1 MNIAIVEKNSIY
13 RESLQTALNQIA
25 DFKVVFVCSD
35 CTEFYQNLNSI
46 IFNVLL
52 LDYNIGDE
60 KCLEAIRKINQINP
74 EVKVAVFTNYLQSC
88 YYKNLIDSGA
98 DAVINKNSNKLS
110 IEAQLKKIFVKTL
123 T

>member
-1 MNIAIVEKNSIY
+1 VNIAIVEKNSIY

-25 DFKVVFVCSD
+25 DFKVVLVCGD
-35 CTEFYQNLNSI
+35 CTEFYQNFNSLN
-46 IFNVLL
+46 FNVLI

-60 KCLEAIRKINQINP
+60 ECLETIRKINQINS
-74 EVKVAVFTNYLQSC
+74 EVKVVIFTDYIQIC
-88 YYKNLIDSGA
+88 YYKHLIDSGA

-110 IEAQLKKIFVKTL
+110 IEAQLRKIFVKTL

>member
-13 RESLQTALNQIA
+13 RESLQTALNQIV
-25 DFKVVFVCSD
+25 DFKVVLVCSE
-35 CTEFYQNLNSI
+35 CTEFYQNLNAI
-46 IFNVLL
+46 NFNVLL

-60 KCLEAIRKINQINP
+60 KCKEILERIHQINP
-74 EVKVAVFTNYLQSC
+74 EVKVAVFTDYLQSC

-110 IEAQLKKIFVKTL
+110 IEAQLRKIFAKTL

>member
-1 MNIAIVEKNSIY
+1 VNIAIVEKNSIY

-25 DFKVVFVCSD
+25 DFKVVLVCSD

-46 IFNVLL
+46 NFNVLL

-60 KCLEAIRKINQINP
+60 KCMEILGRINQINP
-74 EVKVAVFTNYLQSC
+74 EVKVAIFTDYLQSC
-88 YYKNLIDSGA
+88 YYKHLIDSGA
-98 DAVINKNSNKLS
+98 DAVISKNSNKLS
-110 IEAQLKKIFVKTL
+110 IEAQLRKIFAKTL